1 MLAFR
6 RNFIMLQQP
15 TFDFLE
21 ETLAKPNKARLRVAR
36 AGTFT
41 DNMSLP
47 IHRWFRYSA
56 GFSAEW
62 VERTILEHNIA
73 PKDFVFDPFTGS
85 GTTLLAA
92 QAVGAN
98 SAGTEHH
105 PFIYRIANAKLAWRT
120 STERLLSDAQELLEK
135 AKSIL
140 KIEPASESDL
150 IIKCYNPVALARLEA
165 LRDAYL
171 DTYGAS
177 ENSNELLWLAI
188 TAILRECSGAGTAQW
203 QYILPNKTK
212 ARVIDPFTAFMA
224 RINLFCEDIKKIKQ
238 QDLIP
243 NTKLKFCD
251 ARDLDSLSDIK
262 GSVKLVITSPPY
274 PNNYDYAD
282 ATRLEMTFWGEIRG
296 WGDLQKSVRH
306 RLIRSCS
313 QHSAAEKLVLSELL
327 ADPAIK
333 AIRQELTKV
342 CTDLQDI
349 RETKGGKKT
358 YHTMIAAYFIDLAK
372 TWQALLPLCKDDA
385 AVCFV
390 IGDSAPYGI
399 YVPAERWLGELAI
412 DAGFSSWTFEKI
424 RDRNIKWKNRK
435 HRVPLKEGYLWVK
448 R

>member
-1 MLAFR
+1 MF
-6 RNFIMLQQP
+6 QQS

-21 ETLAKPNKARLRVAR
+21 ETVVLPKKAGLRLAR

-62 VERTILEHNIA
+62 VKRTILEQNLE
-73 PKDFVFDPFTGS
+73 PDDYVFDPFTGS

-92 QAVGAN
+92 QSVGVN
-98 SAGTEHH
+98 SAGTEYH
-105 PFIYRIANAKLAWRT
+105 PFICRIAKAKLSWNIP
-120 STERLLSDAQELLEK
+120 TERLFSDAEELLEK

-140 KIEPASESDL
+140 KAAPASESEL

-171 DTYGAS
+171 DTYGATK
-177 ENSNELLWLAI
+177 NSNELLWLAI

-224 RINLFCEDIKKIKQ
+224 RIKLFCEDIQ
-238 QDLIP
+238 
-243 NTKLKFCD
+243 NTKRQRSIADTRLEFCD
-251 ARDLDSLSDIK
+251 ARDLNSLSSIK
-262 GSVKLVITSPPY
+262 GRVKLVLTSPPY

-282 ATRLEMTFWGEIRG
+282 ATRLEMTFWGEIKG

-313 QHSAAEKLVLSELL
+313 QHSAAEKLVLGDLL
-327 ADPAIK
+327 ADPAVR
-333 AIRQELTKV
+333 AIRHELTAV

-358 YHTMIAAYFIDLAK
+358 YHTMVAAYFVDLAK
-372 TWQALLPLCKDDA
+372 TWQALLPLCTNDA

-399 YVPAERWLGELAI
+399 HVPAERWLGELAV

>member
-1 MLAFR
+1 
-6 RNFIMLQQP
+6 MLQQSA
-15 TFDFLE
+15 FDFLE
-21 ETLAKPNKARLRVAR
+21 ETVVLPKKTGLKLAR
-36 AGTFT
+36 AGTFA

-62 VERTILEHNIA
+62 VARTISEHNLE
-73 PKDFVFDPFTGS
+73 PDDYVFDPFTGS

-92 QAVGAN
+92 QSMGAN

-105 PFIYRIANAKLAWRT
+105 PFIYRIAKAKLSWDT
-120 STERLLSDAQELLEK
+120 STARLLSDAEALLKK

-140 KIEPASESDL
+140 KAAPTSESEL
-150 IIKCYNPVALARLEA
+150 IIKCYNPVALAKLEA

-171 DTYGAS
+171 DTHS
-177 ENSNELLWLAI
+177 TSKNSNELLWLAI

-212 ARVIDPFTAFMA
+212 ARVMDPFAAFMA
-224 RINLFCEDIKKIKQ
+224 RVNLFCEDIKNTKQ
-238 QDLIP
+238 QNAIA
-243 NTKLKFCD
+243 NTRLEFCD
-251 ARDLDSLSDIK
+251 ARELDSLSNIK
-262 GSVKLVITSPPY
+262 GKVKLVLTSPPY

-282 ATRLEMTFWGEIRG
+282 ATRLEMTFWGEIKG

-313 QHSAAEKLVLSELL
+313 QHSAAEKLVLADLL
-327 ADPAIK
+327 ADPAVR
-333 AIRQELTKV
+333 AIRHELTTV

-358 YHTMIAAYFIDLAK
+358 YHTMVAAYFVDLAK
-372 TWQALLPLCKDDA
+372 TWQALLPLCTSDA

-399 YVPAERWLGELAI
+399 YVPAERWLGELAV